1 MILPKVFVPIA
12 EDTGMVGKMTDKLL
26 EQAVHDAK
34 NWPDNIAVSLNFSG
48 RQISDAKLARGS
60 WRSSSARDFRL
71 SA

>member
-1 MILPKVFVPIA
+1 VILPKVFIPIA

-34 NWPDNIAVSLNFSG
+34 NWPDNIAVSLN
-48 RQISDAKLARGS
+48 S
-60 WRSSSARDFRL
+60 WRSSSAPDFRL